1 MQSII
6 EEQKQKHNLSPSYI
20 MRETTADSPEFGHFC
35 NLENSNLLHTE
46 GICSHQST
54 TLTPLTTRRR
64 KQSLLG

>member
-6 EEQKQKHNLSPSYI
+6 EEQKQKQNLNPSYV
-20 MRETTADSPEFGHFC
+20 MRETTANSPEFGHFC

-46 GICSHQST
+46 GINLFSS